1 MPQCWIGIDVSKKR
15 LDVYI
20 RPVSIALSY
29 ANRPNEIA
37 QLVERIKA
45 ESPELVVLEA
55 TGGLHLAAANAIES
69 AGIAVAIVNPRQV
82 RDFAKAAGKLAKT
95 DAIDAQVLAHF
106 AEVMQPPVRPLLNEQ
121 MQQLKG
127 LVARRHQLVEMMT
140 AEKNRLSGMSQVVKE
155 DIEENIKW
163 LQRRIKQVE
172 QKLEELVEQ
181 IESLKQRN
189 KILQSIPGIG
199 SAVASTLLAG
209 LPELGQLSHKQISAL
224 VGVAPLNHDSG
235 QKRGKRS
242 IWGGRAAVRSLLY
255 MAVVVGIRFNPVI
268 KNFYE
273 RLRKAGKIA
282 KVALTAC
289 MHKLLVIL
297 NAMVK
302 HKTLWQPG
310 VEGQSVPITP

>member
-1 MPQCWIGIDVSKKR
+1 M
-15 LDVYI
+15 
-20 RPVSIALSY
+20 
-29 ANRPNEIA
+29 
-37 QLVERIKA
+37 
-45 ESPELVVLEA
+45 
-55 TGGLHLAAANAIES
+55 
-69 AGIAVAIVNPRQV
+69 
-82 RDFAKAAGKLAKT
+82 
-95 DAIDAQVLAHF
+95 
-106 AEVMQPPVRPLLNEQ
+106 LNEQ
-121 MQQLKG
+121 MQQLKD

-163 LQRRIKQVE
+163 LQKRIKQVE
-172 QKLEELVEQ
+172 QRLQELVGQ
-181 IESLKQRN
+181 IESLKQKNR
-189 KILQSIPGIG
+189 ILQSVPGIG
-199 SAVASTLLAG
+199 PAVASTLLAG
-209 LPELGQLSHKQISAL
+209 LPELGQLSYKQISAL

-268 KNFYE
+268 KVFYE

-289 MHKLLVIL
+289 MHKLLIIL

-310 VEGQSVPITP
+310 AEG

>member
-1 MPQCWIGIDVSKKR
+1 MPLCWIGIDVSKKR

-20 RPVSIALSY
+20 RPASIVLSY
-29 ANRPNEIA
+29 ANQPDGIA
-37 QLVERIKA
+37 QLVERIKP

-55 TGGLHLAAANAIES
+55 TGGLHLSAASAIES
-69 AGIAVAIVNPRQV
+69 AGIAVAVVNPRQV

-121 MQQLKG
+121 MQQLKD

-140 AEKNRLSGMSQVVKE
+140 AEKNRLSGMSQVTKE

-163 LQRRIKQVE
+163 LQKRIKQVE

-189 KILQSIPGIG
+189 RILQSVPGIG
-199 SAVASTLLAG
+199 PAVASTLLAG

-255 MAVVVGIRFNPVI
+255 MAVVVGIRHNPVI
-268 KNFYE
+268 KAFYE

-289 MHKLLVIL
+289 MHKLLIIL

-302 HKTLWQPG
+302 HKTLWQSG
-310 VEGQSVPITP
+310 AEG

>member
-20 RPVSIALSY
+20 RPASIALSFT
-29 ANRPNEIA
+29 NQPDGIA
-37 QLVERIKA
+37 QLIERIKA

-55 TGGLHLAAANAIES
+55 TGGLHLSAASAIES
-69 AGIAVAIVNPRQV
+69 AAIVVAVVNPRQV

-95 DAIDAQVLAHF
+95 DAIDAQILAHF
-106 AEVMQPPVRPLLNEQ
+106 AEVMQPPARPLLDEQ
-121 MQQLKG
+121 MQQLKD

-140 AEKNRLSGMSQVVKE
+140 AEKNRLSGMSQVAKE

-163 LQRRIKQVE
+163 LQKRIKQVE
-172 QKLEELVEQ
+172 QRLEELVQ
-181 IESLKQRN
+181 QNESLKQRN
-189 KILQSIPGIG
+189 KILQSVPGIG
-199 SAVASTLLAG
+199 PAVASTLLAG
-209 LPELGQLSHKQISAL
+209 LPELGQLGPKQISAL

-242 IWGGRAAVRSLLY
+242 IWGGRAVVRSLLY
-255 MAVVVGIRFNPVI
+255 MAVVVGIRHNPVI
-268 KNFYE
+268 QAFYE

-289 MHKLLVIL
+289 MHKLLIIL

-302 HKTLWQPG
+302 HKTFWQPSA
-310 VEGQSVPITP
+310 EL

>member
-20 RPVSIALSY
+20 RPTDIAFSY
-29 ANRPNEIA
+29 ANQPDEIT

-45 ESPELVVLEA
+45 ESPELVVMEA
-55 TGGLHLAAANAIES
+55 TGGFHLSAATAIES
-69 AGIAVAIVNPRQV
+69 AGIAVAVVNPRQV

-121 MQQLKG
+121 MQQLKD

-140 AEKNRLSGMSQVVKE
+140 AEKNRLSGMSQIIKK

-163 LQRRIKQVE
+163 LQTRIKQVE
-172 QKLEELVEQ
+172 QKLEELVER

-189 KILQSIPGIG
+189 TILQSVPGIG
-199 SAVASTLLAG
+199 PAVATTLLAG

-235 QKRGKRS
+235 QKRGKRR
-242 IWGGRAAVRSLLY
+242 IWGGRAALRSLLY

-268 KNFYE
+268 KDFYE

-289 MHKLLVIL
+289 MHKLLIIL

-310 VEGQSVPITP
+310 AKG